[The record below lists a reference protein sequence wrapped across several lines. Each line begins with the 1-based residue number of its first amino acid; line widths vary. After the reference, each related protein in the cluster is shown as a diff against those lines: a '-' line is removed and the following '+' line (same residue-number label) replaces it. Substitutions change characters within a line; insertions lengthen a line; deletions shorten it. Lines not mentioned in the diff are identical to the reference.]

1 MTSGDAKFGKRGL
14 ILSAGEYECDDNG
27 ENCAL
32 KYQDEVESNIAFA
45 DWRAKRKVK
54 NRRPVLGKAAPWM
67 KAECAMDTKID
78 ILDFSEFVVCHDCPL
93 YSDDD
98 IQNFEEWK
106 ARHGRNSMS
115 IGGILQVPICYKGV
129 KANAP
134 THYTHD
140 DRTDPPSR
148 MKNRVMITANAS
160 PSCKHRIT
168 ADSEMKGYIRRT
180 VVRRGPSQ
188 EKR

>member
-1 MTSGDAKFGKRGL
+1 
-14 ILSAGEYECDDNG
+14 
-27 ENCAL
+27 
-32 KYQDEVESNIAFA
+32 
-45 DWRAKRKVK
+45 
-54 NRRPVLGKAAPWM
+54 M

-78 ILDFSEFVVCHDCPL
+78 ILDFSEFVVRHDCPL

-115 IGGILQVPICYKGV
+115 IEEYYRYPSCYKGV

-140 DRTDPPSR
+140 DRTDPSR

-168 ADSEMKGYIRRT
+168 ADSEMKGYIRRDSGSKGAVARKT
-180 VVRRGPSQ
+180 VNLIGYRWKPTNFVSEYFTSMMDERRRVFAYEYISTGVHQPRSQ
-188 EKR
+188 RRDGDQQW